1 MFGGCENNSR
11 AAHFSVDTG
20 CQWSYLWFISKGNQ
34 ARLREI
40 KQMTEHLVALQNR
53 LFNEKIRLNGARTK
67 QERDLRAIW
76 VQQIE
81 REIDGEMRFLG
92 LPIGAD
98 VDMTDDELL
107 AALAA

>member
-1 MFGGCENNSR
+1 VPG
-11 AAHFSVDTG
+11 
-20 CQWSYLWFISKGNQ
+20 QWSYVPFISKGNQ

-40 KQMTEHLVALQNR
+40 RQMTEHLVALQAR
-53 LFNEKIRLNGARTK
+53 LSNEKSRLNSARTK
-67 QERDLRAIW
+67 QERELRAVW
-76 VQQIE
+76 VKQME

-98 VDMTDDELL
+98 VNMTDDELL